1 MRCVRVGVD
10 TVPMASSP
18 DGTHARDAVHAALAK
33 VGVGEPL
40 WKRLVAVEPDW
51 ERLQHWLTSTAKWGT
66 DDVAALCSLH
76 TMGLDDDEVED
87 WVLLGPLSVG
97 LRLVLVGISPE
108 QVRRF
113 PLDAKHGSG
122 AFLKMMQA
130 STGTGIHIDDLLWWH
145 TAGVMSLKPPY
156 LHKTLWPQWRSVGA
170 TRLGMRRAAL
180 AAAAGLS
187 PEVAITLASSGEFD
201 AESLSM
207 LAALRAGQT
216 I

>member
-1 MRCVRVGVD
+1 M
-10 TVPMASSP
+10 TSSP
-18 DGTHARDAVHAALAK
+18 DGVPAREAVHRALKK

-40 WKRLVAVEPDW
+40 WERLVAAGPDW
-51 ERLQHWLTSTAKWGT
+51 ERLDYWLTSTAKWGT
-66 DDVAALCSLH
+66 DDVAALCSLR
-76 TMGLDDDEVED
+76 TMGLDDDEIED

-97 LRLVLVGISPE
+97 LRLVLISIAPA
-108 QVRRF
+108 QVRKF

-145 TAGVMSLKPPY
+145 TAGVMSLNPPY
-156 LHKTLWPQWRSVGA
+156 LHTTLWPQWRSVGA

-187 PEVAITLASSGEFD
+187 PEVAITMAGNGDFD

-207 LAALRAGQT
+207 LAALRGQPA
-216 I
+216 